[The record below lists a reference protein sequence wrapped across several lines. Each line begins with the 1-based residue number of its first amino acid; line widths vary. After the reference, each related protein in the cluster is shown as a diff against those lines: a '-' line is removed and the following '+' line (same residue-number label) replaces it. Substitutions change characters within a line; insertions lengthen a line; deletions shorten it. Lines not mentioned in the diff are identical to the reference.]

1 MAMEARPAAVA
12 GPHAEAARAGAAKST
27 LRLKADFFCDRCSK
41 IDSDPN
47 FANFANFG
55 AQLRRVP
62 E

>member
-1 MAMEARPAAVA
+1 MAMEAPAAVA

-47 FANFANFG
+47 FANFG